1 VTDAHAYVR
10 VSSKAQSYETQVHAI
25 AGEARLRGDAVSTLL
40 EEKQSARTMD
50 RPKLGE
56 LRAAVRAGHVRK
68 LYVFKL
74 DRLCRTGVADTFA
87 LVEELRKAGVE
98 LVAVA
103 DRLTIKTGSDDLTSE
118 VLVFAL
124 GLAAKLERAA
134 TNDRIAAARV
144 RLAAEGRSWGRP
156 SRIPAF
162 EDKLRALSKEGRS
175 VRSIAMALGLPRAT
189 VHRAIARLNAETKR
203 P

>member
-10 VSSKAQSYETQVHAI
+10 VSSKAQSYDTQVHAI
-25 AGEARLRGDAVSTLL
+25 REEARLRGDAVTTLL

-189 VHRAIARLNAETKR
+189 VQRAIARLKGG

>member
-1 VTDAHAYVR
+1 LTDAHAYVR
-10 VSSKAQSYETQVHAI
+10 VSSKAQSYDTQVHAI
-25 AGEARLRGDAVSTLL
+25 GEEARLRGDAVTTLL

-189 VHRAIARLNAETKR
+189 VQRAIARLKAA